1 MEAKFEEY
9 AQDARRFIET
19 VARQLGTPA
28 DVDHAY
34 RVTQAVIQ
42 SIRNHIPV
50 EESMEMIAQLPMILK
65 AMYVNGWRIN
75 KERKRYHS
83 KEELLQ
89 AVCKEADRAE
99 HQDFRNNCKE
109 AVQAVLRT
117 IKMYVDAEELVDV
130 RGQMPD
136 EVAELMYA

>member
-1 MEAKFEEY
+1 MEAKFEEF
-9 AQDARRFIET
+9 AQDAKRFIET
-19 VARQLGTPA
+19 VAQELETPG

-42 SIRNHIPV
+42 SLRDHIPI

-75 KERKRYHS
+75 KERKHYHS
-83 KEELLQ
+83 KQELLES
-89 AVCKEADRAE
+89 VCKEADRAE
-99 HQDFRNNCKE
+99 HFDFQNNCKG

-117 IKMYVDAEELVDV
+117 IKRFVDAEELVDV
-130 RGQMPD
+130 RGQMPE
-136 EVAELMYA
+136 EVAEIMYA

>member
-9 AQDARRFIET
+9 AQDAKRFIET
-19 VARQLGTPA
+19 VARELGTPGDA
-28 DVDHAY
+28 DHAY
-34 RVTQAVIQ
+34 RVTQAVLQ
-42 SIRNHIPV
+42 SIRNHIPL

-65 AMYVNGWRIN
+65 AMYVNGWRIS
-75 KERKRYHS
+75 KERRRYQS
-83 KEELLQ
+83 RDELLT
-89 AVCKEADRAE
+89 AVCREADRTE
-99 HQDFRNNCKE
+99 HADFQQNCKA

-117 IKMYVDAEELVDV
+117 IRIYVDADELVDV